1 MSRKKREKNEDKQRF
16 AIDQRLAL
24 LRRFQCITETGVTAK
39 GEVAALVNGFELPV
53 AELLESGLLDWL
65 DEAQIAVVFASLVFE
80 ERKNDLYRRL
90 PPNVLGSHRADV
102 EQVVGR
108 LVLAEKELGLP
119 PSIRPPNF
127 KIGAV
132 VAAWCRGAGF
142 DDLRDL
148 TTTPN
153 GDLVRVM
160 RLTVQVLRQLRSA
173 IPPRSPLATR
183 LDRARELL
191 NRDEVDAARQ
201 LSLG

>member
-1 MSRKKREKNEDKQRF
+1 VHHRERRDAGR
-16 AIDQRLAL
+16 RGL
-24 LRRFQCITETGVTAK
+24 L
-39 GEVAALVNGFELPV
+39 NGFELPV
-53 AELLESGLLDWL
+53 AELLESGLLEWL
-65 DEAQIAVVFASLVFE
+65 DEAQLAVVFASLVFE

-90 PPNVLGSHRADV
+90 PPNVLGPHRADV

-108 LVLAEKELGLP
+108 LVHAEKELGLP
-119 PSIRPPNF
+119 PSIRLPNF

-132 VAAWCRGAGF
+132 VSACAGRRF

-160 RLTVQVLRQLRSA
+160 RLTVQVIRQLRSA
-173 IPPRSPLATR
+173 IPPRSPLATQ